1 MGLLSS
7 WSARQLSQSKKSG
20 APPAMSGSD
29 DGHGDPEPPDGSR
42 EDGDSRLAWCEICQR
57 SEYRGRWVALDGCR
71 YDDTG
76 KAAEGE
82 VVDADEDLVE
92 LCGRMR
98 ASDRKNC
105 AILFA
110 DEE

>member
-7 WSARQLSQSKKSG
+7 WSARQLAGSLAHKHG
-20 APPAMSGSD
+20 AAPGGA
-29 DGHGDPEPPDGSR
+29 DPEPPDGH
-42 EDGDSRLAWCEICQR
+42 EDADHSRLAWCEICQR
-57 SEYRGRWVALDGCR
+57 SEYRGRWVALDECR
-71 YDDTG
+71 YDDQG
-76 KAAEGE
+76 KAAEGA

-92 LCGRMR
+92 LCSRMR

-110 DEE
+110 DDE